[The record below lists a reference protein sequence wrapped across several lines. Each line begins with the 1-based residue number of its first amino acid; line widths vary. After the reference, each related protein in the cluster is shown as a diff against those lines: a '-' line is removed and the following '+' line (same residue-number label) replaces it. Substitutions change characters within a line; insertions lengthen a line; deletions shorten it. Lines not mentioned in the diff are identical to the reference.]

1 MRKKV
6 LIAAGVMAAMLASAG
21 AALAA
26 TAVSAAVPVTGVA
39 CVTKSGQLRL
49 TTSSGKCGSGQ
60 KAVTILAKGG
70 PGTAQGYAH
79 ILPVTGAFDAS
90 HSYNV
95 KAANVV
101 SNRAGFTCFRGLS
114 FTPHNAAVTLDYNG
128 LFNGQLPQATLMMP
142 AQPKLCG
149 LTSAQA
155 EVFTGLVTP
164 GTNTPGA
171 KLGFYII
178 FY

>member
-1 MRKKV
+1 MKRKV

-21 AALAA
+21 VAVAA
-26 TAVSAAVPVTGVA
+26 TAATSRPVTARA
-39 CVTKSGQLRL
+39 CVTNGGELRL
-49 TTSSGKCGSGQ
+49 ATKTGACASGQ
-60 KAVTILAKGG
+60 KAMTVLAKGG
-70 PGTAQGYAH
+70 PGTALGYAH
-79 ILPVTGAFDAS
+79 ILPGGAFDAS
-90 HSYNV
+90 RSYNV

-101 SNRAGFTCFRGLS
+101 SNRAGFTCFRGLG
-114 FTPHNAAVTLDYNG
+114 FTPRNAAVTLDYNG
-128 LFNGQLPQATLMMP
+128 LLNGQLPQATLMMP
-142 AQPKLCG
+142 AQPNLCG

-171 KLGFYII
+171 KLGFYIV

>member
-1 MRKKV
+1 MKKKV

-26 TAVSAAVPVTGVA
+26 TAVSAAAPVSGIA

-49 TTSSGKCGSGQ
+49 TTNSGKCGSGQ
-60 KAVTILAKGG
+60 KAVTVLAKGG
-70 PGTAQGYAH
+70 PGTALGYAH
-79 ILPVTGAFDAS
+79 ILQGGKFDAS
-90 HSYNV
+90 RSYNV

-101 SNRAGFTCFRGLS
+101 SNRAGFTCFKGLS
-114 FTPHNAAVTLDYNG
+114 FTPHNGAVTLDYNG

-142 AQPKLCG
+142 AQPTTCG

-155 EVFTGLVTP
+155 EVFTGLVAP

-171 KLGFYII
+171 KLGFYVV

>member
-1 MRKKV
+1 MKKKV

-21 AALAA
+21 AAVAA
-26 TAVSAAVPVTGVA
+26 TAATSGPVTGKA
-39 CVTKSGQLRL
+39 CVTKGGWLKL
-49 TTSSGKCGSGQ
+49 ATNTGACAAGQ
-60 KAVTILAKGG
+60 KAITVLAKGG

-79 ILPVTGAFDAS
+79 ILPGGAFDAS

-101 SNRAGFTCFRGLS
+101 SNHVGFTCFRGLGFS
-114 FTPHNAAVTLDYNG
+114 PHNAAVTLDYNG
-128 LFNGQLPQATLMMP
+128 LFNGQLPQATLMLP
-142 AQPKLCG
+142 AQPSLCG

-171 KLGFYII
+171 KLGFYIV

>member
-1 MRKKV
+1 MKKKV
-6 LIAAGVMAAMLASAG
+6 LIAAGVIAAMLASAG
-21 AALAA
+21 AAVAA
-26 TAVSAAVPVTGVA
+26 TAVSSAPVTGKA
-39 CVTKSGQLRL
+39 CVTASGQLRL
-49 TTSSGKCGSGQ
+49 TSKTGTCASGQ
-60 KAVTILAKGG
+60 KATTVLAKGG
-70 PGTAQGYAH
+70 PGTALGYAH
-79 ILPVTGAFDAS
+79 ILPGGAFDAS
-90 HSYNV
+90 RSYNV
-95 KAANVV
+95 KASNVV
-101 SNRAGFTCFRGLS
+101 SNRVGFTCFRGLG
-114 FTPHNAAVTLDYNG
+114 FTPHNGAVTLDYNG

-171 KLGFYII
+171 KLGFYIV

>member
-1 MRKKV
+1 MKRKI

-21 AALAA
+21 AALAV
-26 TAVSAAVPVTGVA
+26 TAVASPPVTAKA
-39 CVTKSGQLRL
+39 CVTKSGVLKL
-49 TTSSGKCGSGQ
+49 AANSGACASGQ
-60 KAVTILAKGG
+60 KGMTVLAKGG
-70 PGTAQGYAH
+70 PGTALGYAH
-79 ILPVTGAFDAS
+79 IKPGGAFDAS
-90 HSYNV
+90 RSYNV

-101 SNRAGFTCFRGLS
+101 SNHAGFTCFRGLG

-128 LFNGQLPQATLMMP
+128 LFNGQLPQATLMLP
-142 AQPKLCG
+142 AQPALCG
-149 LTSAQA
+149 VTSAQA

-171 KLGFYII
+171 KLGFYIV

>member
-1 MRKKV
+1 MKKKI
-6 LIAAGVMAAMLASAG
+6 LIAAGVMAAMLVSAG
-21 AALAA
+21 AAVAA
-26 TAVSAAVPVTGVA
+26 TAVSAAPVTGKA
-39 CVTKSGQLRL
+39 CTTKSGQLRL
-49 TTSSGKCGSGQ
+49 TTAAGTCASGQ
-60 KAVTILAKGG
+60 KAMTVLAKGG
-70 PGTAQGYAH
+70 PGTALGYAH
-79 ILPVTGAFDAS
+79 ILPGGAFDAS
-90 HSYNV
+90 RSYNV

-101 SNRAGFTCFRGLS
+101 SNRAGFTCFRGLG

-142 AQPKLCG
+142 TVPSECG

-171 KLGFYII
+171 KLGFYIV

>member
-1 MRKKV
+1 VKKKI
-6 LIAAGVMAAMLASAG
+6 LIATGVIAAMLASAG
-21 AALAA
+21 AAVAA
-26 TAVSAAVPVTGVA
+26 TALSAAPATGKA
-39 CVTKSGQLRL
+39 CVTASGQLRL
-49 TTSSGKCGSGQ
+49 TSKTGACASGQ
-60 KAVTILAKGG
+60 KAMTVLAKGG

-79 ILPVTGAFDAS
+79 ILPGGAFDAS
-90 HSYNV
+90 RSYNV

-101 SNRAGFTCFRGLS
+101 SNRAGFTCFKGLG
-114 FTPHNAAVTLDYNG
+114 FTPHNAAVTLDYHG
-128 LFNGQLPQATLMMP
+128 LLNGQLPQATLMMP
-142 AQPKLCG
+142 AQPSLCG

-171 KLGFYII
+171 KLGFYIV